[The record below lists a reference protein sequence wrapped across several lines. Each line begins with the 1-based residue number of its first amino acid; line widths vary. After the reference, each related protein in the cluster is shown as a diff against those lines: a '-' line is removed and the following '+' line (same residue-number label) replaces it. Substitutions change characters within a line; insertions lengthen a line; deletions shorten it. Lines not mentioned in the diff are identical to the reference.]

1 MYCFRYGNII
11 FPFHISDKPS
21 PPQNLKVT
29 NVYKD
34 RITIAWETP
43 KDDGGSEIT
52 GYVIEKRDARRTMWS
67 DAGTCGADT
76 LKSVVSKLSEG
87 NDYFFRV
94 AAQNKIGTSDF
105 TELPEAVTAK
115 LPFGKWLYKKY
126 NLHLINIVPNMQIN
140 KALRHWSKFYN
151 YL

>member
-1 MYCFRYGNII
+1 M
-11 FPFHISDKPS
+11 
-21 PPQNLKVT
+21 T

-76 LKSVVSKLSEG
+76 LKSVISKLSEG

-115 LPFGKWLYKKY
+115 LPFGTNAYFILKIETCMYKDI
-126 NLHLINIVPNMQIN
+126 NNGIHLH
-140 KALRHWSKFYN
+140 
-151 YL
+151 